1 MTLTDLLDLYCKK
14 RLRLASPHT
23 LRLYRHSIKAFEKTL
38 NRTATTLD
46 LTDDNLEEHMHR
58 VVSSGLSI
66 ASANKDHAQIT
77 AIWRFANRNRLCDTW
92 PNVMLYPVPQR
103 VPLGWM
109 PEEIERLQDAIR
121 TETGTI
127 FGAPACL
134 WWRTLIL
141 VLLDCGE
148 RIGAIRQL
156 TRSSLQGNSL
166 LVPAQYRKGK
176 TRDKLFTLS
185 PTTSQSI
192 RDLLA
197 THRCE
202 HIFPWDRSETYIYP
216 RYKAIL
222 SRAGLSVD
230 RRSKFHRIRRTVAS
244 AVKNRGGDATAAM
257 DHANSRTTL
266 AYLDPRIVGEVP
278 TSKLVSDW
286 LNA

>member
-1 MTLTDLLDLYCKK
+1 MTLNELLDLYCKK

-38 NRTATTLD
+38 GRTATTLD

-58 VVSSGLSI
+58 VVESGLSI

-77 AIWRFANRNRLCDTW
+77 AIWRFANRNRLVETW
-92 PNVMLYPVPQR
+92 PNVMLYPVPER

-109 PEEIERLQDAIR
+109 PEEIERLQQAIQN
-121 TETGTI
+121 ETGTI

-156 TRSSLQGNSL
+156 TRDSIQGSSI
-166 LVPAQYRKGK
+166 LVLAQYRKGK
-176 TRDKLFTLS
+176 TRDKLFALSTTTL
-185 PTTSQSI
+185 QSI

-197 THRCE
+197 THRSE
-202 HIFPWDRSETYIYP
+202 KVFPWDRSETYIYN
-216 RYKAIL
+216 RYNSIL
-222 SRAGLSVD
+222 LRAGLSAD
-230 RRSKFHRIRRTVAS
+230 SRSKFHRIRRTVAS

-257 DHANSRTTL
+257 DHANAKTTL
-266 AYLDPRIVGEVP
+266 RYLDPRICGEIP
-278 TSKLVSDW
+278 TARLVNEW
-286 LNA
+286 LNG